1 MGYDSHNA
9 DQITVRDEDGR
20 LICYAKWNANKR
32 TYFPQTKIEQARQ
45 RRADGRLRRLA
56 VKQDEVLQEVN
67 PQRVIEHIENQN
79 LIPFN
84 ANKHQ
89 QLMAELNALPVKQEK
104 EVIYF
109 KDVPSEPS
117 AKAESLNTLSPVQRW
132 IELDKQMKG
141 GEELSQENHNFWT
154 MFQLSKK
161 FKQLEEDDAE
171 LNVYL
176 AQRQG

>member
-1 MGYDSHNA
+1 
-9 DQITVRDEDGR
+9 
-20 LICYAKWNANKR
+20 
-32 TYFPQTKIEQARQ
+32 
-45 RRADGRLRRLA
+45 
-56 VKQDEVLQEVN
+56 
-67 PQRVIEHIENQN
+67 
-79 LIPFN
+79 
-84 ANKHQ
+84 
-89 QLMAELNALPVKQEK
+89 MAELNALPVKQEK

-109 KDVPSEPS
+109 KDVLSEPS

-141 GEELSQENHNFWT
+141 GEELSQENQNFWT